1 MDALIPESVGSYK
14 KRLKYYIG
22 NALPRTDPHQYRP
35 SEDYEVL
42 NAVTVQ
48 NADGSESENVLTV
61 DSRFFKKFQETKIT
75 TDIIAEPVNKWL
87 ELLNS
92 GPVWIIALAILAFVV
107 GTMVLPNI
115 IGR

>member
-1 MDALIPESVGSYK
+1 
-14 KRLKYYIG
+14 
-22 NALPRTDPHQYRP
+22 
-35 SEDYEVL
+35 
-42 NAVTVQ
+42 VQ

-92 GPVWIIALAILAFVV
+92 PFLIMIGIAILLFVV